1 MQLYFLKRT
10 CAVQRA
16 MSALGPIADI
26 LQMSLNRRL
35 FAKNWRETAWKHSG
49 CKPVAKDIDIWTT
62 DVGGHEIRGTYRVSG
77 QNLLVTLSD
86 GSSTE
91 TQFATCAMP
100 ADTFAK
106 LLLRELD
113 RKRREA
119 G

>member
-1 MQLYFLKRT
+1 
-10 CAVQRA
+10 
-16 MSALGPIADI
+16 
-26 LQMSLNRRL
+26 
-35 FAKNWRETAWKHSG
+35 
-49 CKPVAKDIDIWTT
+49 VAKDIDIWTT